1 MLCNF
6 IFIELLYESVL
17 TPLYQYLNTRVRTI
31 STGSKILLGMSSPSV
46 ELKKSGSVDHMAY
59 IDRYREG
66 RLGNEKLS
74 LGVAHAREVA
84 EEARRDYNKRFP
96 RMSRKDSAKLTSTQK
111 QQLRLQNNR
120 KSATGAKVKKEIYKK
135 QLIQNI
141 RHSEQTIALQ
151 EEKILNLQNAPEY
164 LSYEQMKKE
173 IEELLEEEQDQ
184 ETSQ

>member
-1 MLCNF
+1 
-6 IFIELLYESVL
+6 
-17 TPLYQYLNTRVRTI
+17 
-31 STGSKILLGMSSPSV
+31 MSSST
-46 ELKKSGSVDHMAY
+46 EKSKKSRGLGHEAY
-59 IDRYREG
+59 IRRYREE
-66 RLGNEKLS
+66 RLGKGKHS
-74 LGVAHAREVA
+74 LGVVHAREVA
-84 EEARRDYNKRFP
+84 NEARCEYNKTFP

-111 QQLRLQNNR
+111 KLLRSQNNR
-120 KSATGAKVKKEIYKK
+120 KSATGAKIQKAIYKM